1 MLNPLFPPPCGAPI
15 QFSPQDWMPLWLKK
29 KKKRNTFLLSSEEN
43 QLNTNQIIK
52 TKFIQFVSIIE
63 QKTIRE
69 VAC

>member
-1 MLNPLFPPPCGAPI
+1 MWCPNTVFTSGLDATVV
-15 QFSPQDWMPLWLKK
+15 KK

-52 TKFIQFVSIIE
+52 TKFIQFVSTIE

>member
-15 QFSPQDWMPLWLKK
+15 VFTSGLDATVVKK
-29 KKKRNTFLLSSEEN
+29 KKKRNTLLSSEEN

>member
-1 MLNPLFPPPCGAPI
+1 MWCPNTVFTSGLDATVVKK
-15 QFSPQDWMPLWLKK
+15 KK